1 MKLDDL
7 RKEIEIIDRDLA
19 FLIEKRLK
27 ICQEIGEEKK
37 KLNLPIFDANREQI
51 LKEKN
56 ASYLDNKYQ
65 EAYLSILE
73 KIFEESKKLQK

>member
-1 MKLDDL
+1 MKLDEF
-7 RKEIEIIDRDLA
+7 RKEIEIIDKDLA
-19 FLIEKRLK
+19 ILIERRLK
-27 ICQEIGEEKK
+27 ICKEIGEEKK

-56 ASYLDNKYQ
+56 AQYLDKEYQ
-65 EAYLSILE
+65 KAYLNILE